1 MRAYVFTDA
10 SLERHAGQFV
20 WLEINTEQSKNA
32 SVLKKFPGRALPS
45 YFIVDPRDESVL
57 LRWVGGATVEQL
69 HSMLDHALA
78 SYQGHRSS
86 APADEALAKAD
97 KLYGE
102 GKNEEAA
109 QAYREALDAAPSS
122 WGPYSRAVESL
133 IFALYATKQYGEAA
147 RLSLKAYPRVKRSV
161 SAANVAGFGL
171 DCALMM
177 AKDDS
182 TRAGLIDSLSSNA
195 QEVAADSTLEVAAD
209 DRSAVFIALLD
220 AREDADDEA
229 GAKEVAQ
236 RWASFLEG
244 EAAKAKTP
252 DARAVFDSHR
262 LSAYLELGEPERA
275 IPMLKASERDLPDDY
290 NPPARLAIAYQ
301 KMGEWQKALAASSRA
316 LSKAYGPRRLSY
328 LRTRA
333 SIYVDMGDTVQARAT
348 LKQAIEEAKALPEAQ
363 HPKSRIVPLQKMLEK
378 LSE

>member
-32 SVLKKFPGRALPS
+32 AVLQKFPGRALPS
-45 YFIVDPRDESVL
+45 YFIVDPRDESVM

-78 SYQGHRSS
+78 SYQGNETSS
-86 APADEALAKAD
+86 PADEALAKAD

-102 GKNEEAA
+102 GKNAEAA
-109 QAYREALDAAPSS
+109 QAYRQALDAAPAN

-133 IFALYATKQYGEAA
+133 IFALDATKQYEEAA
-147 RLSLKAYPRVKRSV
+147 QLSLKAYPKVKRSV

-171 DCALMM
+171 DCALRM

-182 TRAGLIDSLSSNA
+182 TRARLIDSLVENA

-209 DRSAVFIALLD
+209 DRSAVFISLLD
-220 AREDADDEA
+220 AREDAGDEA
-229 GAKEVAQ
+229 GAKEVAR

-275 IPMLKASERDLPDDY
+275 IPMLEASERDLPDDY
-290 NPPARLAIAYQ
+290 NPPARLAIVYQ
-301 KMGEWQKALAASSRA
+301 KMGEWDKALAASSRA
-316 LSKAYGPRRLSY
+316 LAKAYGPRRLSY

-333 SIYVDMGDTVQARAT
+333 SIYAAKGDTAQAVAT
-348 LKQAIEEAKALPEAQ
+348 LRGAIEEAKALPEGQ
-363 HPKSRIVPLQKMLEK
+363 HPESRVVPLQKMLDE
-378 LSE
+378 LSD